1 MRLAQIRFLPT
12 YTPSHLRPQPMILW
26 RPFHHNCAVH
36 SQQVRGMTPE
46 HKTDADGL
54 DSFYS
59 FATVL
64 ILKKHSLEKMEA
76 VPLFVS
82 L

>member
-1 MRLAQIRFLPT
+1 
-12 YTPSHLRPQPMILW
+12 MILW

-46 HKTDADGL
+46 HKTDADGP

-64 ILKKHSLEKMEA
+64 ILKKHHSKESFIQA
-76 VPLFVS
+76 
-82 L
+82 